1 MKSLSRRQNFDCQPS
16 IVFLNVVP
24 GGLLEPQ
31 SEDVQPNQ
39 RSGTKPHLGGKASNT
54 QAKVKWDS
62 LTLPLSSSGL
72 RIIDP
77 KAQSK
82 ALLPCQT
89 YGEKTCPKRKEIL
102 KHRIDQVHLP
112 VHGKGP
118 SISDINLLFVTPKLK
133 QMKCSF

>member
-1 MKSLSRRQNFDCQPS
+1 LGQMKSLSRRQNFDCQPS

-89 YGEKTCPKRKEIL
+89 YGEKTCPKRRTLERDFEAPNRSGSSPGARQRA
-102 KHRIDQVHLP
+102 KHLGH
-112 VHGKGP
+112 
-118 SISDINLLFVTPKLK
+118 KLAL
-133 QMKCSF
+133 CHP